1 MILKPYSVGKIAQE
15 SRSHLQIPKSQCQ
28 GFRTFSD
35 KQVYHPMTPPER
47 IWGCTPT
54 EQNKQGIQEGGRGA
68 QNKRDLSQE
77 CTEKK
82 DRCVAD
88 LKPQPLEVANGQ
100 FIIPSTFHSSFPP
113 WNTFVTWLLGHR
125 SLQIFL
131 LPQKL
136 FVLSP
141 LLDPPL
147 LDLQMSE
154 APRVQTT
161 DLLSPVYAHLHDP
174 VIALN
179 TTWCADHSQADRHF
193 NLYSLTTKLTPC
205 PGHQIISHSHS
216 QKHPRFPTST
226 PALWSSWSH
235 TGSQVLSSFPLSL
248 QFTPLQSTLSSTARY
263 ILNQTILHHFYHHPP
278 SQATITFSFRLLHQP
293 LKWSS
298 YSSIPHI
305 EQPDW
310 ALQI

>member
-15 SRSHLQIPKSQCQ
+15 SRSHLQIPKSHCQ

-35 KQVYHPMTPPER
+35 KQVYHPMILPER

-54 EQNKQGIQEGGRGA
+54 KQNKQGIQEGGRGA

-77 CTEKK
+77 CTEKE
-82 DRCVAD
+82 RQMRSW
-88 LKPQPLEVANGQ
+88 LKTTTAYGGCQWSVHYSLNIPLIV
-100 FIIPSTFHSSFPP
+100 PSLKHFCHLASGTPLSPDFSP
-113 WNTFVTWLLGHR
+113 
-125 SLQIFL
+125 
-131 LPQKL
+131 PQKL
-136 FVLSP
+136 FLLSP

-179 TTWCADHSQADRHF
+179 TTWCADHSQADGHF
-193 NLYSLTTKLTPC
+193 NLSSLTTKLTPC

-216 QKHPRFPTST
+216 QKHPI
-226 PALWSSWSH
+226 SSLHTCSSLVFMISH
-235 TGSQVLSSFPLSL
+235 WKPSV
-248 QFTPLQSTLSSTARY
+248 
-263 ILNQTILHHFYHHPP
+263 ILLP
-278 SQATITFSFRLLHQP
+278 S
-293 LKWSS
+293 
-298 YSSIPHI
+298 
-305 EQPDW
+305 
-310 ALQI
+310 